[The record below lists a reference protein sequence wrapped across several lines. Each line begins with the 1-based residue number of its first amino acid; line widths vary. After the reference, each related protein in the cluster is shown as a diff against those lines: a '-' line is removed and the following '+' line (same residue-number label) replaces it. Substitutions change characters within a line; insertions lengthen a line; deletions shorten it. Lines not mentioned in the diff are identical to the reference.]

1 MGLCNKCRQ
10 RADGLYSQFL
20 RTGRVEGYT
29 PKTNSQARNLAN
41 HVAIRQERMN
51 YNDNSQRRSNG

>member
-1 MGLCNKCRQ
+1 MGVCNKCTD
-10 RADGLYSQFL
+10 RANGLYSQFL

-41 HVAIRQERMN
+41 HVAIRQERMI
-51 YNDNSQRRSNG
+51 YNGNSQGRSNY